1 MRATSAESTIH
12 ENRPETPGLIM
23 KLRKDFPVLEREI
36 QGNRLAFLDNAASTH
51 MPTPVID
58 TVSAYH
64 QYHHS
69 NVHRGVHQLSQ
80 EATDLYEGAREKIR
94 AFIGAGSTKEI
105 IYTSGTTD
113 AINLIAHS
121 YGGRHVK
128 AGDKILVSNMEHHAN
143 IVPWYMLAEKTG
155 AELVVIPI
163 LDDGRLDM
171 AALEDLLTAHDNVKL
186 VCVNHV
192 SNALG
197 TINPIKKIANLCHA
211 HDVISVVDGAQA
223 VGHSPVN
230 VQELGVDFY
239 AFSGHKM
246 HGPTGIGIL
255 YGRQALLEEMPPFKG
270 GGDMIL
276 SVSFENIT
284 WNELP
289 YKFEAGTPPIAQ
301 AVGLGAAADYL
312 SNLDRE
318 ALLKHETALLRYAT
332 KRMAEVPGLRI
343 IGTAEDKVSLNSFV
357 IDGVHPHDIGTLLDD
372 EGVAVRTGHHCAE
385 PVMTRYNVPATTRA
399 SMSFYNT
406 YEDID
411 QLITALNK
419 VTELFDVTE

>member
-1 MRATSAESTIH
+1 ME
-12 ENRPETPGLIM
+12 
-23 KLRKDFPVLEREI
+23 LRKDFPVLEREI

-80 EATDLYEGAREKIR
+80 EATELYEGAREKIR
-94 AFIGAGSTKEI
+94 AFIGAGSTKEVI
-105 IYTSGTTD
+105 FTSGTTD

-121 YGGRHVK
+121 YGGHNVK

-143 IVPWYMLAEKTG
+143 IVPWYMLAQKTG

-171 AALEDLLTAHDNVKL
+171 VAFEDLLNAHDDVKL

-197 TINPIKKIANLCHA
+197 TINPIKKIARLCRA
-211 HDVISVVDGAQA
+211 HDAISVVDGAQA
-223 VGHSPVN
+223 IGHGPVN

-246 HGPTGIGIL
+246 HGPTGIGVL
-255 YGRQALLEEMPPFKG
+255 YGRQALLEQMPPFKG

-276 SVSFENIT
+276 SVSFDNIT

-289 YKFEAGTPPIAQ
+289 YKFEAGTPAIAQ

-332 KRMAEVPGLRI
+332 RRMAEVPGLRI

-357 IDGVHPHDIGTLLDD
+357 IEGVHPHDIGTLLDD

-385 PVMTRYNVPATTRA
+385 PVMTRYGVPATTRA

-406 YEDID
+406 FEDID
-411 QLITALNK
+411 QLITALKK

>member
-1 MRATSAESTIH
+1 MRAPTADSDIR
-12 ENRPETPGLIM
+12 ENSPETPDFIM
-23 KLRKDFPVLEREI
+23 QLRKDFPVLEREI

-69 NVHRGVHQLSQ
+69 NVHRGVHQLSE

-94 AFIGAGSTKEI
+94 AFIGAGSTKEVI
-105 IYTSGTTD
+105 FTSGTTD

-143 IVPWYMLAEKTG
+143 IVPWYMLAQKTG
-155 AELVVIPI
+155 AELIVIPI

-197 TINPIKKIANLCHA
+197 TINPIKKIADLCRV
-211 HDVISVVDGAQA
+211 HDAISVVDGAQA
-223 VGHSPVN
+223 IGHAPVN
-230 VQELGVDFY
+230 VRELGVDFY

-312 SNLDRE
+312 SELDRE

-385 PVMTRYNVPATTRA
+385 PVMTRYSVPATTRA

-406 YEDID
+406 YEDVD
-411 QLITALNK
+411 QLITALKK